1 VRLSCRASVTGR
13 AAAVANDKLT
23 KCQNSS
29 HGRLGAF
36 IRRSARASTCSTRN
50 MLARRAQQETWVNQ
64 IFEGLPLERAIRP
77 GNAPGCGVSRDKR
90 DHVGPDPQSRKADLD
105 RAARADCYSSMSS
118 PVLFVVKRKG
128 APPERNPFRDVTR
141 SRCGAD
147 VGPNGVGKTTLGL
160 PARVR
165 CGFANPSDR
174 PLQGQGAPA
183 TNMRCLRL
191 WLPAG

>member
-1 VRLSCRASVTGR
+1 M
-13 AAAVANDKLT
+13 AV
-23 KCQNSS
+23 
-29 HGRLGAF
+29 
-36 IRRSARASTCSTRN
+36 SARSSTARPELPHDPARN
-50 MLARRAQQETWVNQ
+50 MLARRARQEMWVNQ

-90 DHVGPDPQSRKADLD
+90 DHVGLDPQSRKADLD

-147 VGPNGVGKTTLGL
+147 VGPNGVGKTTLGW

-165 CGFANPSDR
+165 CGFANASDR
-174 PLQGQGAPA
+174 PLQEQGAPA
-183 TNMRCLRL
+183 TNQQQICVALDHGYLRVKISKELGGILRL
-191 WLPAG
+191 DRP